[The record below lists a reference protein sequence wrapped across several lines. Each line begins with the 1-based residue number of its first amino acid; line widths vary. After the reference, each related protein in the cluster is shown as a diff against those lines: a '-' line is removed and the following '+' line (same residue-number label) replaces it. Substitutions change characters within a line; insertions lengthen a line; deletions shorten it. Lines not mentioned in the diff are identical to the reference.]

1 MDINS
6 ILKKLDVSKLKVFF
20 LMLFDKEALLDYVY
34 EKANNAI
41 NELLNSNAETVQ
53 KIREKL
59 AAING
64 YAIDIY
70 PYCPPPWQPYAN
82 DLNRCLQLVYNA
94 TADNNLSPEEVTG
107 IINAARQ
114 AYSAWMAD

>member
-1 MDINS
+1 MDITS

-41 NELLNSNAETVQ
+41 NELLDANASTVQ

-64 YAIDIY
+64 YATAIY
-70 PYCPPPWQPYAN
+70 PYCPQPWQPYA
-82 DLNRCLQLVYNA
+82 DALNRCLESVYNA

-107 IINAARQ
+107 IINTARL